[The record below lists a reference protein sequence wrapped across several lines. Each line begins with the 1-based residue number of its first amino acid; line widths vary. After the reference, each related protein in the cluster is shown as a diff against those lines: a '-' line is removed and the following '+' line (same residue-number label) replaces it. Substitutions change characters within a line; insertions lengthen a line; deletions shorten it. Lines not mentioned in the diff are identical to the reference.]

1 MSQEKLF
8 PSEPHKALEIY
19 GSVSPLLA
27 LAVSQVATPS
37 TPSSSPTSSFSH
49 VREMWRW
56 VDRLIWRAV
65 VLCSQTSNLH
75 SSEGDA
81 DSIWTWFSHYST
93 CSASWPADFCTVHR
107 STISVLYLRALILR
121 HGHTSIKTNNRPEKP
136 PLWLHTARSV
146 VNDYRAVLNTCTT
159 FPKAGERNVK
169 VEDFVDLC
177 VGVWEA
183 SGAVG
188 DYAGWVID
196 VGLLFHCSPLLAQ
209 YCFIN
214 RSYGGPPD

>member
-1 MSQEKLF
+1 MSREKLF

-19 GSVSPLLA
+19 GSGSPLLI
-27 LAVSQVATPS
+27 LAASQIATPS
-37 TPSSSPTSSFSH
+37 TSTTSSTSSFNH

-65 VLCSQTSNLH
+65 VLYSRTSNLY
-75 SSEGDA
+75 SPEGDV
-81 DSIWTWFSHYST
+81 DSIWTWFSHYSA

-107 STISVLYLRALILR
+107 STISVLHLRALILR
-121 HGHTSIKTNNRPEKP
+121 YGPTSIKTINSPEKP

-146 VNDYRAVLNTCTT
+146 VNDYQAVLSACTT

-169 VEDFVDLC
+169 VEDLVDLC

-183 SGAVG
+183 SGAIG
-188 DYAGWVID
+188 DHAGWVID
-196 VGLLFHCSPLLAQ
+196 VGLLFLVFSVLLN
-209 YCFIN
+209 CFID
-214 RSYGGPPD
+214 RSYGGLPG